1 MVLIALA
8 ETFNITVSP
17 VCAEFDQMVSDGNPP
32 DLVLDFT
39 KMGVNSDIIKSVSLT
54 LGLPTVSGSLGE
66 EGDLRFE

>member
-1 MVLIALA
+1 
-8 ETFNITVSP
+8 
-17 VCAEFDQMVSDGNPP
+17 MVSDGNPP